1 MPVRAKAANACS
13 YSRPPARLP
22 ALRNVVERTIGV
34 FKNRFRYF
42 EVGRRSLPLSTQVNV
57 VYALTAVHNFM
68 NMNNPD
74 DLGCFPEVQDEV
86 VDEED
91 ARLTEAESDIAMNQ
105 RRDEIAELIWQSYC
119 EVIGRPID

>member
-13 YSRPPARLP
+13 YSRPLARLL

-42 EVGRRSLPLSTQVNV
+42 EAGRRSLPLSTQVNV
-57 VYALTAVHNFM
+57 VYALTTVHNFI

-74 DLGCFPEVQDEV
+74 DLGYFPEVQDKV

-91 ARLTEAESDIAMNQ
+91 ARLTEAESDVAMNQ
-105 RRDEIAELIWQSYC
+105 RRDEIAELI
-119 EVIGRPID
+119 

>member
-1 MPVRAKAANACS
+1 
-13 YSRPPARLP
+13 
-22 ALRNVVERTIGV
+22 
-34 FKNRFRYF
+34 
-42 EVGRRSLPLSTQVNV
+42 
-57 VYALTAVHNFM
+57 VYALTAVHNFI

-74 DLGCFPEVQDEV
+74 DPGYFPEVQDEV

-91 ARLTEAESDIAMNQ
+91 ARLTEAESDVAINQ